1 MGEIQ
6 FHATTICAVRRGPD
20 DVCMAGDGQVTMG
33 ETAIMK
39 AGAKKVSTI
48 YRGRVLVGF
57 AGSVADAFTLREKF
71 EDKLEEH
78 GGNLKRAA
86 VALAQL
92 WRSDRGMRGL
102 EALMIVADRESLL
115 VLSGNGEVI
124 EPDEDFVAIGSGGN
138 YAYAAANALF
148 NHTDMDAES
157 IAREAL
163 RIASTICVY
172 TNSNISAVS
181 LKGEEK
187 RLGAPAE

>member
-1 MGEIQ
+1 MCSSDLKG
-6 FHATTICAVRRGPD
+6 
-20 DVCMAGDGQVTMG
+20 
-33 ETAIMK
+33 K
-39 AGAKKVSTI
+39 
-48 YRGRVLVGF
+48 VLVGF

-102 EALMIVADRESLL
+102 EALMIVADKEGML

-138 YAYAAANALF
+138 YAYSAANALF
-148 NHTDMDAES
+148 NHTDMNAEE
-157 IAREAL
+157 IARESL

-172 TNSNISAVS
+172 TNSNISSV
-181 LKGEEK
+181 K
-187 RLGAPAE
+187 LGPDQDKLEQTEIKQISDR